1 MGAHKFL
8 GSQIFFSGKTNEVF
22 DYVKTEI
29 SSKMKNIDQS
39 LVRPEYKVSIY
50 VRYLLP
56 ALRFMM
62 SVHTM
67 HKSHLDV
74 LDTMTDGYL
83 KKWLGIPSR
92 GANIAV
98 VHLPQGMGIPRF
110 SDVYWKANCSAYS
123 RSRLVGDEL
132 VKHALDSTLERES
145 KWTTK
150 QSTVTVC
157 HDVHEKVV
165 EERGANVGSWATWKK
180 KISNIIEDN
189 AIVYWKEKIEP
200 LLCQGKF
207 AELLITENENLTWKS
222 IMFNLPRKVLKFAIN
237 ACIDSL
243 PSYANLS
250 RWGKRL
256 SDKCPLC
263 PNVTGT
269 LHHILSNCPS
279 LLERYT
285 WRHNNVLKVIHT
297 AISTGNGNLRV
308 YCDLEGQMIAGGT
321 IPPDILVTNQRPDI
335 VIKWDDPKE
344 LLLIELTVP
353 FECNIQDAHK
363 RKIDRYESLV
373 QDLNETDYDVT
384 YVAIEVGQRGL
395 INKENKIRLKH
406 ILDACECNKSPKE
419 VIADMSKAAVLASFV
434 IFYSRHEQSWTDA
447 PYMSI

>member
-1 MGAHKFL
+1 MVPNCLVDYIERLYGRLQGHVTGPSWESESFNFRKGVFQGDPLSPVIFLACFNPLLEYLTSIKTKYGYDLNGEKIISTPYADDFNLISNNKRSHQKIISQLNSHCQSMGLSLKPAKCRSLSICSGTPLDITFHIGNTDIESLKMGAHKFL

-222 IMFNLPRKVLKFAIN
+222 IMFNLPRKALKFAIN
-237 ACIDSL
+237 ACIDLL
-243 PSYANLS
+243 PSYAKLS
-250 RWGKRL
+250 RW
-256 SDKCPLC
+256 D
-263 PNVTGT
+263 
-269 LHHILSNCPS
+269 
-279 LLERYT
+279 
-285 WRHNNVLKVIHT
+285 
-297 AISTGNGNLRV
+297 
-308 YCDLEGQMIAGGT
+308 
-321 IPPDILVTNQRPDI
+321 
-335 VIKWDDPKE
+335 
-344 LLLIELTVP
+344 
-353 FECNIQDAHK
+353 
-363 RKIDRYESLV
+363 
-373 QDLNETDYDVT
+373 
-384 YVAIEVGQRGL
+384 
-395 INKENKIRLKH
+395 
-406 ILDACECNKSPKE
+406 
-419 VIADMSKAAVLASFV
+419 
-434 IFYSRHEQSWTDA
+434 
-447 PYMSI
+447 

>member
-1 MGAHKFL
+1 ML
-8 GSQIFFSGKTNEVF
+8 
-22 DYVKTEI
+22 
-29 SSKMKNIDQS
+29 
-39 LVRPEYKVSIY
+39 
-50 VRYLLP
+50 
-56 ALRFMM
+56 ALIC
-62 SVHTM
+62 SPHTQNYP
-67 HKSHLDV
+67 V
-74 LDTMTDGYL
+74 
-83 KKWLGIPSR
+83 GI
-92 GANIAV
+92 
-98 VHLPQGMGIPRF
+98 
-110 SDVYWKANCSAYS
+110 
-123 RSRLVGDEL
+123 
-132 VKHALDSTLERES
+132 
-145 KWTTK
+145 
-150 QSTVTVC
+150 
-157 HDVHEKVV
+157 
-165 EERGANVGSWATWKK
+165 
-180 KISNIIEDN
+180 
-189 AIVYWKEKIEP
+189 
-200 LLCQGKF
+200 
-207 AELLITENENLTWKS
+207 
-222 IMFNLPRKVLKFAIN
+222 
-237 ACIDSL
+237 
-243 PSYANLS
+243 
-250 RWGKRL
+250 KRL
-256 SDKCPLC
+256 SDKCPLW

-335 VIKWDDPKE
+335 VIKWNDPKE

-384 YVAIEVGQRGL
+384 YVSIEVGQRGL